1 MHSQLFSV
9 CGQQRIR
16 SPFSQGNLA
25 ATCNRDML
33 HPHRALVKSHG
44 STLVSH
50 RFQVGSLSP
59 RAQLL
64 MPANSFLG
72 AFGMFSI
79 VLKMSSRSAF
89 GLTIFPPLVGMPLM
103 GAKRL
108 QKQKNVAVQS
118 YDMLHVS

>member
-1 MHSQLFSV
+1 MQLLIN
-9 CGQQRIR
+9 QH
-16 SPFSQGNLA
+16 
-25 ATCNRDML
+25 T
-33 HPHRALVKSHG
+33 ALVKSHG
-44 STLVSH
+44 CTLVSH

-72 AFGMFSI
+72 AFGMFSM
-79 VLKMSSRSAF
+79 VLKISSRSAF

-108 QKQKNVAVQS
+108 QKQEQCCVIPMHCTIAVALPFVQKG
-118 YDMLHVS
+118 YGKLGLQCQLQQWQIQNM

>member
-1 MHSQLFSV
+1 MIQALYQALQISV
-9 CGQQRIR
+9 ILEKCIR
-16 SPFSQGNLA
+16 DPIYQG
-25 ATCNRDML
+25 
-33 HPHRALVKSHG
+33 KSHG
-44 STLVSH
+44 CTLVSH

-64 MPANSFLG
+64 KPANSFLG
-72 AFGMFSI
+72 AFGIFSI

-108 QKQKNVAVQS
+108 QMQENVAV
-118 YDMLHVS
+118 